1 MQGKNK
7 FYDRESV
14 DINLNLSKDV
24 VETLKKIGTKK
35 DLSVESVL
43 KYFIGKGLR
52 QELSP
57 QEITELARKRLKSR
71 KITAETVEI
80 DLAA

>member
-7 FYDRESV
+7 FYDRESI
-14 DINLNLSKDV
+14 DITLNLSKDV
-24 VETLKKIGTKK
+24 VETLKKLATKK

-57 QEITELARKRLKSR
+57 QETTELARKRLKSR
-71 KITAETVEI
+71 KGPTEAVKI